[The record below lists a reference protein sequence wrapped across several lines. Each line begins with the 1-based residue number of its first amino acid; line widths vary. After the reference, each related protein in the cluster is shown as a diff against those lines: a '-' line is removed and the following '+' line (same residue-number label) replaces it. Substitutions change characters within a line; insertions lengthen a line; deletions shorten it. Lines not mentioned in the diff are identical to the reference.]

1 MNTSTHASYSRPGA
15 LGFSRAILGVLIVA
29 FAAFLSGCASHPAP
43 VVQVEAPPRAKI
55 QFNGIAK
62 DPLDDRSPV
71 NVKNQAVVDEANR
84 VWATRRTDSASYLRA
99 GRLLNSTLQD
109 NEFSTPE
116 EEVRLATMALQH
128 ALLANDTETL
138 GTAAQHWE
146 AGYRGIRKTPLGGE
160 VETYLV
166 ALRRLGR
173 DLPDELVNIAHPEI
187 QNLLR
192 TEL

>member
-1 MNTSTHASYSRPGA
+1 M
-15 LGFSRAILGVLIVA
+15 
-29 FAAFLSGCASHPAP
+29 
-43 VVQVEAPPRAKI
+43 VEVPPPAKI

-62 DPLDDRSPV
+62 DPLDDRSPI

-84 VWATRRTDSASYLRA
+84 VWAARKTDSASYLRS

-116 EEVRLATMALQH
+116 EQVRLATMALQH

-138 GTAAQHWE
+138 GTATQHWE